1 MRVRSR
7 IRCSSRAYS
16 PMVRS
21 ISSACRCRSAYG
33 TRNFTQR
40 SRQMSK
46 AGTEKAVDRLQ
57 QRLTEYTYGLSYDQ
71 LPRDVAHAAKVRIID
86 TLGALIGGF
95 FGDPSQV
102 CRKLAAQMPDP
113 NGATVIGT
121 RMKTTPDMAAFVNA
135 TTGR

>member
-1 MRVRSR
+1 MGLAHQSK
-7 IRCSSRAYS
+7 
-16 PMVRS
+16 
-21 ISSACRCRSAYG
+21 G
-33 TRNFTQR
+33 EQH
-40 SRQMSK
+40 MSK
-46 AGTEKAVDRLQ
+46 PRSEKAVDRLQ
-57 QRLTEYTYGLSYDQ
+57 QRWAEYTYGLSNDH

-121 RMKTTPDMAAFVNA
+121 RIKTTPDMAA
-135 TTGR
+135 